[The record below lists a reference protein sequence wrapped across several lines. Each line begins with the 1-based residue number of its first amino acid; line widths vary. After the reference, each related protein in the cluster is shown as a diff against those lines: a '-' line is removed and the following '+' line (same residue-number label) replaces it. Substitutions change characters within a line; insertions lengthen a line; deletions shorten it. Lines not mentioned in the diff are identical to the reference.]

1 MFRGTRFCVTIS
13 ISDTLY
19 YMVQADENHTD
30 LTGEPIDVSIA
41 KRKLVITAEPKQKIC
56 GGKDPE
62 LTYLV

>member
-1 MFRGTRFCVTIS
+1 
-13 ISDTLY
+13 
-19 YMVQADENHTD
+19 MVQADENHTD